1 MKEKTDYSGN
11 FRVRIPKSLHAKL
24 AEDAK
29 GEGTSLNQYIVYLL
43 SKNIQYNFFNS
54 KDLNKKLLRIKEE
67 VGLEDLVGLELR
79 IKNLREMV
87 NEVKPSIIRK
97 IKENRSLPK
106 NLEIELVDKYP
117 LMSGDIV
124 GEKYPFIKKP
134 TIKVVL
140 EDSKSQFSDV
150 KEILEKE
157 CPSAKLSEIN
167 IDELNDTF
175 NLEIKIGN
183 KDLNS
188 KVIYFDDKNLD
199 DLIKMVQT
207 ISNILKE
214 KGEKIKFY
222 PSYVWE
228 RLEL

>member
-1 MKEKTDYSGN
+1 
-11 FRVRIPKSLHAKL
+11 
-24 AEDAK
+24 
-29 GEGTSLNQYIVYLL
+29 
-43 SKNIQYNFFNS
+43 
-54 KDLNKKLLRIKEE
+54 
-67 VGLEDLVGLELR
+67 
-79 IKNLREMV
+79 MV

-106 NLEIELVDKYP
+106 NLEIELVDKYS

-134 TIKVVL
+134 TIKVVV

-175 NLEIKIGN
+175 NFEIKIGN